1 MKKLLTATIVIA
13 LFPLAVPLTGQE
25 RPNRASTY
33 KTIMD
38 RGSIRIGVS
47 KHYPPL
53 NFGSGTRGVEA
64 EIARELGAFL
74 GVRVAIVPL
83 KLFDYVPALEKGE
96 VDIVIAGLSR
106 SLPRARKIWFS
117 EPYLSIT
124 PAALVSRRVLPQT
137 GFGDQFEQAPFRTIW
152 DLKRLSGFKCAVKRG
167 SSYVDLL
174 ESHFPGVERVLV
186 SGNKQ
191 GFESIASGA
200 AQGFIHDSLYLH
212 YMHRKDAALGGSFA
226 LLSGGDRLEEICAG
240 LPFGD
245 AVLKNQVDIFIA
257 ELKRQ
262 GLIARWLERFNNE

>member
-1 MKKLLTATIVIA
+1 MKKLLAASIVIA
-13 LFPLAVPLTGQE
+13 IFAQAVPLTGQD

-33 KTIMD
+33 KSIMD
-38 RGSIRIGVS
+38 RGSVRIGVS

-53 NFGSGTRGVEA
+53 NFGNGTRGVEA
-64 EIARELGAFL
+64 EMAREFGAFL
-74 GVRVAIVPL
+74 GLKVEIVPL
-83 KLFDYVPALEKGE
+83 KLFEYVPALENGE

-117 EPYLSIT
+117 VPYLTIT

-152 DLKRLSGFKCAVKRG
+152 DLKRLNGFKCAVKRE
-167 SSYVDLL
+167 SSHVDLL
-174 ESHFPGVERVLV
+174 EAHFPGVEQILV
-186 SGNKQ
+186 SGNKE
-191 GFESIASGA
+191 GFESIASGT
-200 AQGFIHDSLYLH
+200 AQGFIHDSLYLQ

-226 LLSGGDRLEEICAG
+226 LLTGGDRVEEICAG

-262 GLIARWLERFNNE
+262 GRIARWIERFNNE